1 MAGYWIPYEIGL
13 PNKPQVLLLADAAR
27 MKPREVVGL
36 LMEFWGWASMQTHDG
51 NVTRVTLPL
60 LVKLFPGSRLAFWE
74 AMTSPCIGWLEV
86 RDNGVYIPRAN
97 KWITRGAKAR
107 LKKSERQAM
116 WRSGSDIVDASVDT
130 TVGDTVDAQAS
141 TLPSTTEEK
150 RTEEKRREEK
160 EESKDNTH
168 TARTR
173 EESAPIIMGRYP
185 PHSAPCVGDIPA
197 IAAIIALPEFQQF
210 WPAYPAGHRCA
221 QRVAAAKFAELKD
234 SPVWADVL
242 GGLAYHKGTKQWAEN
257 DFQFAPR
264 MEKFIET
271 EMWKGVP
278 TCPADQQRSI
288 TGW

>member
-1 MAGYWIPYEIGL
+1 MAGDWIPYEIGL

-116 WRSGSDIVDASVDT
+116 WRSGSDNVDASVDA
-130 TVGDTVDAQAS
+130 TVGETVDAQAS

-150 RTEEKRREEK
+150 RTEEKRTEEKRKEEK

-173 EESAPIIMGRYP
+173 EVQSTVMDAQNIAKVLDDPDFKAIHAEYP
-185 PHSAPCVGDIPA
+185 PKRR
-197 IAAIIALPEFQQF
+197 IAA
-210 WPAYPAGHRCA
+210 
-221 QRVAAAKFAELKD
+221 RVAAQAFAGLD
-234 SPVWADVL
+234 PPAVLPDVL
-242 GGLAYHKGTKQWAEN
+242 AGLQRLKGSGDWTREGRRYVPGMVKW
-257 DFQFAPR
+257 
-264 MEKFIET
+264 IEARGW
-271 EMWKGVP
+271 EEGS
-278 TCPADQQRSI
+278 TCGNQQQRKI